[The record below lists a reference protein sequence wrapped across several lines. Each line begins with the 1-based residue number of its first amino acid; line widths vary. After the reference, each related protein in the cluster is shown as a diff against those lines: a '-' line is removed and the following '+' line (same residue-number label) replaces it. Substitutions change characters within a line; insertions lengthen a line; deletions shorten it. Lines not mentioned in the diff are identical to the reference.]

1 MKVKSREPVFGREF
15 RGSYRSRVA
24 LGGPQIVS
32 CGLGFGWAV
41 VDGHDLAGFWA
52 GGVGAG
58 GRGLLVVGWVGVR
71 LRLGAGR

>member
-1 MKVKSREPVFGREF
+1 MKVKSPEPVFGSEF
-15 RGSYRSRVA
+15 WGSYRSRVA

-41 VDGHDLAGFWA
+41 VDGHDLAGFGHAGSAPAAA
-52 GGVGAG
+52 GG
-58 GRGLLVVGWVGVR
+58 LVVGWVGVR